1 MRFCFAESSDGL
13 PEHFF
18 GLAEIGINFISEIL
32 PGLHGCPQG
41 GLAFASHWKCGQRT
55 KISRITE
62 VIS

>member
-1 MRFCFAESSDGL
+1 MVCQST
-13 PEHFF
+13 FF
-18 GLAEIGINFISEIL
+18 GLAEIGINFVSEIL

-55 KISRITE
+55 TISRITE